1 MKKLVYSPSA
11 WILLLAFTLAT
22 QIPMVYA
29 YYRYIPEYRF
39 GGFLLNPVDGNSYLA
54 KMAEGRE
61 GNWLF
66 QLPYSYQANKPAALF
81 LFYLFLGNLS
91 RWTNLGL
98 ILTFH
103 LARLFSILLMWVM
116 LVRFFKNIFGEAPL
130 LTKVLGWTVF
140 GAGMGWVGILFYQ
153 LPVDFWLAEAYPF
166 LSALANPH
174 FPLAIALILW
184 MFDRPFWEG
193 KYKIIQLVA
202 DLSVGIFLA
211 NISPFSVVVV
221 VTVYGGVLIIQ
232 FLQRREDPFL
242 ITRHRLFPFILGSI
256 PFLGYQ
262 LWITKTDPIL
272 SKWNAQNITPTPN
285 LPLFIMGFIPVI
297 IWSIIGIFFAIKN
310 KKEQFWIP
318 ILWVLVEFLLIY
330 LPSALQRRFSIGL
343 YIPLVVLA
351 GFAYQGLSSS
361 SLNKKIPVQ
370 LLFNISIGISL
381 IPFIILLFVFI
392 QAIDRHDPTIYLS
405 KEEYEAYQ
413 WMDANLPKG
422 DLILAG
428 KESGLFLPVYTGL
441 KVFYGHPFES
451 VDATYFQNWIDS
463 FYSENISIEEQIK
476 FLNEYSVSYILW
488 GYREKT
494 TYKSPPNLFKSHW
507 VKLIYQNSAISV
519 YQYIPTY

>member
-1 MKKLVYSPSA
+1 M
-11 WILLLAFTLAT
+11 
-22 QIPMVYA
+22 
-29 YYRYIPEYRF
+29 
-39 GGFLLNPVDGNSYLA
+39 
-54 KMAEGRE
+54 
-61 GNWLF
+61 
-66 QLPYSYQANKPAALF
+66 
-81 LFYLFLGNLS
+81 
-91 RWTNLGL
+91 
-98 ILTFH
+98 
-103 LARLFSILLMWVM
+103 
-116 LVRFFKNIFGEAPL
+116 
-130 LTKVLGWTVF
+130 
-140 GAGMGWVGILFYQ
+140 
-153 LPVDFWLAEAYPF
+153 
-166 LSALANPH
+166 
-174 FPLAIALILW
+174 
-184 MFDRPFWEG
+184 
-193 KYKIIQLVA
+193 
-202 DLSVGIFLA
+202 GIFLA
-211 NISPFSVVVV
+211 NISPFSVAVV
-221 VTVYGGVLIIQ
+221 VTVYGGVFIIQ
-232 FLQRREDPFL
+232 FFQRQEGLFL
-242 ITRHRLFPFILGSI
+242 ITRDRLFPFILGSI

-262 LWITKTDPIL
+262 FWVTNTDPIL
-272 SKWNAQNITPTPN
+272 SKWNAQNITPTPI
-285 LPLFIMGFIPVI
+285 LPLFIMGFIPLI
-297 IWSIIGIFFAIKN
+297 IWSIIGIIFAIKT